1 MKKLISVII
10 IGTMVFGTSAVA
22 FATGN
27 GQNGLNPNKGPVI
40 EKMKNGAATPAALTA
55 EFAELQALRA
65 DIKANHEVLFDLRQE
80 IKASRLEI
88 KTVLESLRDNKENLT
103 EDQIAELKLILADL
117 KLIRTDRKA
126 IHDGRI
132 KEQAQI
138 LKGARANRDF
148 AAAITAMT
156 NIIAEQDS
164 RKIELA
170 DINDRLQDI
179 LAALKAI

>member
-10 IGTMVFGTSAVA
+10 IVTMVFGTSAVA
-22 FATGN
+22 FAAGN
-27 GQNGLNPNKGPVI
+27 GQNGVNPNKGPAV
-40 EKMKNGAATPAALTA
+40 LTA

-138 LKGARANRDF
+138 LKGARANKDF

-164 RKIELA
+164 RKTELA
-170 DINDRLQDI
+170 DINDRLQVI